1 MTTLERKMNKP
12 NKTFDEI
19 MLEIDEIRV
28 RFWAADAALNKA
40 KLTHDLALE
49 KWRVIDKEYENAME
63 ELHGLGSIPYKN
75 TEQQVRNT
83 YLPDF
88 DPETGIPYGEST

>member
-12 NKTFDEI
+12 NKTYDEI
-19 MLEIDEIRV
+19 MLEINEIRV

-49 KWRVIDKEYENAME
+49 KWRVLDKEYENAME
-63 ELHGLGSIPYKN
+63 ELHGLEGIPNKS
-75 TEQQVRNT
+75 TEQQFRNT

-88 DPETGIPYGEST
+88 DPETGIPYGENT

>member
-1 MTTLERKMNKP
+1 
-12 NKTFDEI
+12 

-40 KLTHDLALE
+40 KLTHDVALE
-49 KWRVIDKEYENAME
+49 NWRVIDKEYENATDA
-63 ELHGLGSIPYKN
+63 LYALAGIPPKI
-75 TEQQVRNT
+75 TEQQFRNT

-88 DPETGIPYGEST
+88 DPETCIPYGEST

>member
-1 MTTLERKMNKP
+1 M
-12 NKTFDEI
+12 F
-19 MLEIDEIRV
+19 EIDEIRV

-49 KWRVIDKEYENAME
+49 KWHTIDKEYENAME

-75 TEQQVRNT
+75 NTEQQFRNT